1 METNISDGAIEFSVK
16 NCIAGE
22 SYRFGAKKS
31 PAPASNPEVSGS
43 LMKKIDKK
51 GLLSKCEDYM

>member
-22 SYRFGAKKS
+22 SYRFGAKKY
-31 PAPASNPEVSGS
+31 PALASNPEVSIVWWEIS
-43 LMKKIDKK
+43 LVSDLI
-51 GLLSKCEDYM
+51 GG

>member
-31 PAPASNPEVSGS
+31 PAPASNPEVWARHY
-43 LMKKIDKK
+43 LTRIF
-51 GLLSKCEDYM
+51 LEILT

>member
-31 PAPASNPEVSGS
+31 PAPASNPGVYGIPSIKANREHF
-43 LMKKIDKK
+43 
-51 GLLSKCEDYM
+51 CP

>member
-31 PAPASNPEVSGS
+31 PAPASNPEVYTYIEFGE
-43 LMKKIDKK
+43 KKTDFT
-51 GLLSKCEDYM
+51 Y

>member
-22 SYRFGAKKS
+22 SYRFGAKKY
-31 PAPASNPEVSGS
+31 PALASNPEV
-43 LMKKIDKK
+43 LYVATFVRVILDT
-51 GLLSKCEDYM
+51 